1 MNIEQTGT
9 VLAEVQLI
17 DNRRVDE
24 TTLLYWHGLIGDLG
38 YAEASEAVVMHR
50 RERPGVYLEPG
61 HVRANV
67 DRIRRAVAAPTDD
80 FGNVLPTD
88 GAALDAQRRLAAR
101 STRAVT
107 S

>member
-1 MNIEQTGT
+1 MNIEQTGAL
-9 VLAEVQLI
+9 LAEVQLI

-24 TTLLYWHGLIGDLG
+24 ATLMYWHGLIGDLG

-50 RERPGVYLEPG
+50 RERAGVYLEPG

-67 DRIRRAVAAPTDD
+67 DRIRSAVAAPTDD
-80 FGNVLPTD
+80 FGNVLPVD
-88 GAALDAQRRLAAR
+88 RAALDAQRRISAR
-101 STRAVT
+101 GTRAVT

>member
-1 MNIEQTGT
+1 MNVTQTSAL
-9 VLAEVQLI
+9 LAEVQVI

-24 TTLLYWHGLIGDLG
+24 ATLRYWHGLIGDLG
-38 YAEASEAVVMHR
+38 YAEASEAVLMHR

-80 FGNVLPTD
+80 FGNALPVD
-88 GAALDAQRRLAAR
+88 AAALDAQRRLSAR
-101 STRAVT
+101 GTRAVT

>member
-1 MNIEQTGT
+1 MNVTETSAL
-9 VLAEVQLI
+9 LAEVQLI

-24 TTLLYWHGLIGDLG
+24 ATLRYWHGLIGDLG

-50 RERPGVYLEPG
+50 RERAGVYLEPG

-67 DRIRRAVAAPTDD
+67 DRIRAALAAPTDD
-80 FGNVLPTD
+80 FGNALPVD
-88 GAALDAQRRLAAR
+88 GAALDAQRRLSAR
-101 STRAVT
+101 GTRAVT